1 MNTERDQYLTEAIGE
16 CWHNIPTYFH
26 SLSLNNTTNC
36 TKCTRVINKESNN
49 DFSTWN
55 GFGKL
60 WGWSVKQDWWKQFM
74 YVCKAK
80 PYKFCFMNDQIFLWD
95 ELVNPSIFANAIYEF
110 LEENIG

>member
-60 WGWSVKQDWWKQFM
+60 WEWATQQKWWQH
-74 YVCKAK
+74 
-80 PYKFCFMNDQIFLWD
+80 FLM
-95 ELVNPSIFANAIYEF
+95 ENGVLAISGTKSNSLKKLVDPDTFANAIYSY
-110 LEENIG
+110 LNGMVTQ